1 MTESDLIRIVDSVT
15 HYVIKESVGY
25 SKQIRDDIRR
35 VIKEEHGISQE
46 VENAFMLCQNALIR
60 DFNKQQWKCDSN
72 GTYYKEGNINL
83 QLFGND
89 IELPYTIY
97 NFINE
102 ENALELEDVYD
113 LNCYFDHT
121 KMSIIVKAY
130 IVNGSLDI
138 QSFDDSLQHEISH
151 LFDFSKRG
159 HLPIQDNY
167 TLIYK
172 RAIELTQNEND
183 TVREIGE
190 AVYASFPSEQIGLV
204 NGLDA
209 QLRRN
214 NNANSPFNV
223 LYNTDAYY
231 YLNTLLKMRDSIAN
245 YPIVINRV
253 FNMSVDKMTDF
264 LNSGYESFYR
274 KASRV
279 MWKYIEPYEATHPQP
294 ITKKR
299 KRSLFKTENEQ
310 L

>member
-1 MTESDLIRIVDSVT
+1 MGFLLVAKRKKRNFANE
-15 HYVIKESVGY
+15 
-25 SKQIRDDIRR
+25 
-35 VIKEEHGISQE
+35 
-46 VENAFMLCQNALIR
+46 
-60 DFNKQQWKCDSN
+60 WKCDLN

-83 QLFGND
+83 QLFGNN

-102 ENALELEDVYD
+102 DNALELEYAYD

-138 QSFDDSLQHEISH
+138 QSFDDSLQHELSH

-167 TLIYK
+167 ALIYK
-172 RAIELTQNEND
+172 RAVELTQNEDD

-214 NNANSPFNV
+214 NNTNSPFNV

-231 YLNTLLKMRDSIAN
+231 YLNKLLKIKDSIAD

-253 FNMSVDKMTDF
+253 FNMPVDKMTDF
-264 LNSGYESFYR
+264 LDSGYESFYR
-274 KASRV
+274 KVSRV

-294 ITKKR
+294 KRKKR

-310 L
+310 PI